1 MKTPLPRRRT
11 AIALVSIAMLAGACT
26 GGDET
31 APTPSP
37 TTTSPSPTATPTPT
51 PTPTPTLEPVK
62 GKRNVS
68 AHSVSSARVLGL
80 GSAKEPNRKAINR
93 AANQVANWLDRHLDR
108 LQTEGRGRLGQVGGG
123 SIGNKKQRR
132 VLNQLASPDRPV
144 ASAGYNLIVHH
155 DGAPTMVVANV
166 VVRHPEGRPSRQQMV
181 FLVRDDGPVLA
192 MFGPPGKDD
201 Q

>member
-11 AIALVSIAMLAGACT
+11 AVALVSVVLLAAACT
-26 GGDET
+26 GGDEA

-37 TTTSPSPTATPTPT
+37 TPTATTPSPTPT
-51 PTPTPTLEPVK
+51 PTPTPTLDPVK

-68 AHSVSSARVLGL
+68 AQSVSSARVLGL
-80 GSAKEPNRKAINR
+80 GSAKQPNNKAINR
-93 AANQVANWLDRHLDR
+93 AASQVANWLDGHLDR
-108 LQTEGRGRLGQVGGG
+108 LQREGRGRLGQVGGG
-123 SIGNKKQRR
+123 SIGNAKQRR

-144 ASAGYNLIVHH
+144 ASAGYNLTVHH

-166 VVRHPEGRPSRQQMV
+166 VVRHPEGRPSRQHLV

-192 MFGPPGKDD
+192 MFGPPGKGN